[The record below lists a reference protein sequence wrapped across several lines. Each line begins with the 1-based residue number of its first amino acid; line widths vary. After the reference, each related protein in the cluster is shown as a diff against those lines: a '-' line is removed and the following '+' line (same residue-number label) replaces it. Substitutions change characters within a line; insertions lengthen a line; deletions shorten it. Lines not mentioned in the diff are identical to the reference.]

1 MKKLLFIFIVFS
13 NMTFANTIYNDST
26 KVNLF
31 SNIFKKKKNKLK
43 KPKKHIVIYKNG
55 QVVKVKDKKF

>member
-1 MKKLLFIFIVFS
+1 
-13 NMTFANTIYNDST
+13 MTFANTIYNDST

-43 KPKKHIVIYKNG
+43 KPKKHIVVYKNG

>member
-1 MKKLLFIFIVFS
+1 MKKLLFIFIIFS
-13 NMTFANTIYNDST
+13 NIKFANTIYNDST

-43 KPKKHIVIYKNG
+43 RPKTTVIFFKNG
-55 QVVKVKDKKF
+55 QVVKVKERRF

>member
-1 MKKLLFIFIVFS
+1 
-13 NMTFANTIYNDST
+13 MTFANTIYNDST

-43 KPKKHIVIYKNG
+43 KPKNLKVVYKNG
-55 QVVKVKDKKF
+55 QVVKVKERRF

>member
-1 MKKLLFIFIVFS
+1 
-13 NMTFANTIYNDST
+13 MTFANTICSDST

-43 KPKKHIVIYKNG
+43 KPKNPKAVYFNRNG
-55 QVVKVKDKKF
+55 QVIKVKERRF